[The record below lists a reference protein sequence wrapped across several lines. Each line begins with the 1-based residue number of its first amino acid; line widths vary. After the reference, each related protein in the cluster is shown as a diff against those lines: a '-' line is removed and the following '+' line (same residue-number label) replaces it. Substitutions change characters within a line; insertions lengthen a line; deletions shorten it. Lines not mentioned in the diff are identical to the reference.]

1 MLDRILQ
8 FIRERLDAL
17 NTAINNLNNK
27 SNSLS
32 SSINT
37 LSSNHSTLSNK
48 VDSNTQSI
56 AQLKEDTA
64 WVKLTKST
72 NWDGT
77 NDYCVYRKVGQFV
90 EIRFTI
96 TPKATYSAGGNPLL
110 IANGLPVEAQP
121 TVWTAKSVA
130 YHNGN
135 AYRFDIGVA
144 NSENAGELRLYRTAR
159 DVTKG
164 TLVTGHIMYIAKQV

>member
-1 MLDRILQ
+1 MLDKILM
-8 FIRERLDAL
+8 FIKERLVAL
-17 NTAINNLNNK
+17 NTAINGVSNRVSNLDTRVSNNADVTNRNSSRI
-27 SNSLS
+27 SNLES
-32 SSINT
+32 
-37 LSSNHSTLSNK
+37 
-48 VDSNTQSI
+48 
-56 AQLKEDTA
+56 DTA

-77 NDYCVYRKVGQFV
+77 NDYCAYRKVGQFV
-90 EIRFTI
+90 EIRFTV

-110 IANGLPVEAQP
+110 IANGLPAEAQP

-135 AYRFDIGVA
+135 AYRFDVGVA
-144 NSENAGELRLYRTAR
+144 NSEDAGELRLYRTAR

-164 TLVTGHIMYIAKQV
+164 TLVTGHIMYIAKQM